1 MIREFNRYFKKEEC
15 EEVFGEKNGR
25 YFVSWTSIGYV
36 TNDNDEIDD
45 DKWDEVHNFVLD
57 ELLSGMDFSDLILE
71 SGEDME
77 WIARN
82 KLVGFTVMAYIDVND
97 DHYNEALLALT
108 FDTDCGL
115 EDRCHIAIQDDYAD
129 AIIAKVKKL
138 IAKKN

>member
-25 YFVSWTSIGYV
+25 FFVSWTSIDY
-36 TNDNDEIDD
+36 TDDDNDEIDD
-45 DKWDEVHNFVLD
+45 DKWNEVHNFVFD
-57 ELLSGMDFSDLILE
+57 ELLSGMDFSELILE
-71 SGEDME
+71 SGESFE

-82 KLVGFTVMAYIDVND
+82 KLVGFAVITNIDVND
-97 DHYNEALLALT
+97 DKYNEALLALT

-129 AIIAKVKKL
+129 AIIAKAKRMINKL
-138 IAKKN
+138 